1 MTDISLTRS
10 RPWTE
15 LNELARTIDADHPQ
29 EDGLSKM
36 IDWLIIGCQW
46 APFHGSVGCWCFQQ
60 AESVVIE
67 VETYGKHKKS
77 EDMYT
82 R

>member
-15 LNELARTIDADHPQ
+15 LNELARTNDADHPQ

-77 EDMYT
+77 ADMYT